1 MSLGNTTGAMLCA
14 YCGRP
19 AATLIWIG
27 GAGYHEEC
35 TRGPGFQAPTYQP
48 LPPAPG
54 CIPRQQLTE
63 EDVRRIVRDELRG
76 YNLSGLVRCG
86 G

>member
-1 MSLGNTTGAMLCA
+1 MLCA

-19 AATLIWIG
+19 AATLVWVG

-48 LPPAPG
+48 LPPVFGCAPLKA
-54 CIPRQQLTE
+54 LTE
-63 EDVRRIVRDELRG
+63 EDVRRIVREELERNVVASAIAPLFRRDG
-76 YNLSGLVRCG
+76 AGD
-86 G
+86 